1 MGHGEGV
8 SEYTSPL
15 RKKRGLLRYYLSVQ
29 RLRHPFLWLIPFV
42 TVALMVILPLP
53 RFFAHPDAEQSV
65 QITDR
70 NGKLLYEVRPEES
83 GSHQFLALGDMP
95 RPFIDAVLAIEDR
108 DFYSHGGISIKGI
121 ARAAYQNLTEGMI
134 ISGGST
140 ITQQLVRN
148 RLQPRRRS
156 FIYKAWEAFLALK
169 LDGQLIKDEIL
180 ESYLNTSYYGH
191 QAYGFAA
198 AAKTYFGKSPHE
210 LSVAESALLA
220 GVLQSPSALDPFLH
234 PEAAKKRRALVL
246 DAMKQ
251 TAAVTD
257 DQYRNALTEPV
268 ELGTDTVT
276 IEAPHFVFWMQET
289 RPDLFVA
296 ASQVQTT
303 LDLDLQRQVER
314 IVEMKLKDLADKNV
328 TSSAVV
334 VLDAKR
340 GDVLAM
346 VGSADYFNREIHG
359 AVNVATSLRQPGSA
373 LKPFTYA
380 LALEKGDTPATTVSD
395 AEAQFLTGEGNPYT
409 PRNYDF
415 GFHGLVRYR
424 EALANSY
431 NIAAVKVLQ
440 KVGVPVLLGFLRDAG
455 ITSLKQTPE
464 YYGLALTLG
473 DPEVSLLDLAKAYA
487 IFPRGGRTLTL
498 RTSPGDPIL
507 PGRRILSEKS
517 AWLIS
522 DILSDNTARM
532 QEFGPDSSLAFS
544 FPVAAKTGT
553 TRNSRDNWTVGYTPD
568 VIVGVWVGNA
578 DNAPM
583 QGTSGVTGAGPI
595 FHEVMLAAT
604 GLYPPRPFPMP
615 AGITRETICMLSGK
629 LPTPECPHT
638 ISEYFA
644 AGTQPKEKDDMYRS
658 FAIDSR
664 NGLLAT
670 PACDPAHVIKKI
682 FAVFPPETRQW
693 AREHRWP
700 EAPTETSPLCG
711 AGDTSIGETREGTW
725 LAITSPLPGDS
736 FLLDPLIPDEHE
748 AVIFE
753 AQASDDIRSVTWFI
767 NGEPFVAAPAPD
779 FRVHWTPRPGH
790 YVIEAAGG
798 ELREAVSIDI
808 SASRSGQ

>member
-1 MGHGEGV
+1 MTLR
-8 SEYTSPL
+8 TS
-15 RKKRGLLRYYLSVQ
+15 
-29 RLRHPFLWLIPFV
+29 HLWLIPFV
-42 TVALMVILPLP
+42 LIALTVILPLP
-53 RFFAHPDAEQSV
+53 RFFAHPAAEQAV
-65 QITDR
+65 QILDR

-83 GSHQFLALGDMP
+83 GSHQFLALAEMP

-108 DFYSHGGISIKGI
+108 DFYKHGGISFKAI
-121 ARAAYQNLTEGMI
+121 ARAAYQNVSEGQI

-140 ITQQLVRN
+140 ISQQLVRN

-156 FIYKAWEAFLALK
+156 FLYKAWEAFLAMK
-169 LDGQLIKDEIL
+169 LDGQLSKDEIL

-246 DAMKQ
+246 AAMQ
-251 TAAVTD
+251 ETQAITD
-257 DQYRNALTEPV
+257 DQYQHALTEPI
-268 ELGTDTVT
+268 ELGTDTVS

-289 RPDLFVA
+289 RPDLFTG
-296 ASQVQTT
+296 ASRVHTT

-314 IVEMKLKDLADKNV
+314 IVEQKLKDLADKNV

-334 VLDAKR
+334 VLDAHK

-346 VGSADYFNREIHG
+346 VGSADYFDRENEG
-359 AVNVATSLRQPGSA
+359 AVNVAVSPRQPGSA

-380 LALEKGDTPATTVSD
+380 LALERGDTPATTVSD
-395 AEAQFLTGEGNPYT
+395 TEAQFLTGDGNPYT

-440 KVGVPVLLGFLRDAG
+440 RVGVPVLLGFLRDAG
-455 ITSLKQTPE
+455 ITSLTQTPE

-473 DPEVSLLDLAKAYA
+473 DPEVSLIDLATAYA
-487 IFPRGGRTLTL
+487 IFPRAGRTLTL

-507 PGRRILSEKS
+507 PGHRILSEQS

-522 DILSDNTARM
+522 DILSDNAARM
-532 QEFGPDSSLAFS
+532 KEFGPDSSLAFS

-595 FHEVMLAAT
+595 FHDVMLAAT
-604 GLYPPRPFPMP
+604 GLYPPRPFLMP
-615 AGITRETICMLSGK
+615 TGITRETICMLSGK

-638 ISEYFA
+638 ITEYFA
-644 AGTQPKEKDDMYRS
+644 AGTKPREKDDMYRS
-658 FAIDSR
+658 FTVDAR
-664 NGLLAT
+664 NGLLAS
-670 PACDPAHVIKKI
+670 PACDPKYVTHKT

-693 AREHRWP
+693 AREHGWP
-700 EAPTETSPLCG
+700 QPPTDTSPLCG
-711 AGDTSIGETREGTW
+711 GAGDSQTHESREGSW
-725 LAITSPLPGDS
+725 LAISQPQAGDA
-736 FLLDPLIPDEHE
+736 FLLDPLVPDAHE

-753 AQASDDIRSVTWFI
+753 AQASDDIRTVTWFI
-767 NGEPFVAAPAPD
+767 NGVPYKDAVAPD
-779 FRVHWTPRPGH
+779 FRAEWTPKPGRF
-790 YVIEAAGG
+790 VIEAAGG
-798 ELREAVSIDI
+798 NLRKTVMIDVSAGPAGAPGT
-808 SASRSGQ
+808 SP